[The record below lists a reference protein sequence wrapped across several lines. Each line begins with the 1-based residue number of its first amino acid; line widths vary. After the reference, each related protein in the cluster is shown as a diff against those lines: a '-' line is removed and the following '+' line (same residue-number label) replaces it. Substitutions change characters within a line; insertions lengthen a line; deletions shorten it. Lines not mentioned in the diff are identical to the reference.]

1 MSDAVLLRAAE
12 GAADMATVAALF
24 REYQQGLGVSLCF
37 QDFERELAELPGAY
51 ARPSGIVLLAEHSG
65 QAVGV
70 GALGPLGPGI
80 AEMKRL
86 YVRPAARGLGLGRS
100 LAHALVAEAKQCGY
114 AGMRLDT
121 LPHLTAAIALYV
133 DMGFRPIAAY
143 NDNPIAGVQ
152 HYELAL

>member
-1 MSDAVLLRAAE
+1 MSDAVALRAAE
-12 GAADMATVAALF
+12 GAADMAIVASLF

-51 ARPSGIVLLAEHSG
+51 APPGGIIFLAEHGG

-70 GALGPLGPGI
+70 GALRALAPGI

-86 YVRPAARGLGLGRS
+86 YVRDTARGLGLGRK
-100 LAHALVAEAKQCGY
+100 LAHALVAEARARGY
-114 AGMRLDT
+114 ASMRLDT
-121 LPHLTAAIALYV
+121 LPHLTAAIALYA
-133 DMGFRPIAAY
+133 DMGFRKIAAY

>member
-1 MSDAVLLRAAE
+1 MSDAAALRAAE
-12 GAADMATVAALF
+12 GAADMAIVASLF

-51 ARPSGIVLLAEHSG
+51 ARPGGIIFLAEHGG

-70 GALGPLGPGI
+70 GALRALGPGI

-86 YVRPAARGLGLGRS
+86 YVRDAARGLGLGRK
-100 LAHALVAEAKQCGY
+100 LAHALVAEAKRCGY
-114 AGMRLDT
+114 AGVRLDT
-121 LPHLTAAIALYV
+121 LPHLTAAIALYA
-133 DMGFRPIAAY
+133 DMGFRKIAAY

>member
-1 MSDAVLLRAAE
+1 MSDAVALRAAE
-12 GAADMATVAALF
+12 GAADMAIVAALF
-24 REYQQGLGVSLCF
+24 REYQLGLGVSLCF

-51 ARPSGIVLLAEHSG
+51 ARPSGIIFLAEREG

-70 GALGPLGPGI
+70 GALRALAPGI

-86 YVRPAARGLGLGRS
+86 YVRSAARGLGLGRK
-100 LAHALVAEAKQCGY
+100 LAQALVGEARSCGY
-114 AGMRLDT
+114 ASMRLDT
-121 LPHLTAAIALYV
+121 LPHLNAAIALYL

-143 NDNPIAGVQ
+143 NDNPISGVQ

>member
-1 MSDAVLLRAAE
+1 MSDAVRLRAAE
-12 GAADMATVAALF
+12 GAADMAIVASLF

-51 ARPSGIVLLAEHSG
+51 ARPGGIIFLAERGG
-65 QAVGV
+65 QPIGV
-70 GALGPLGPGI
+70 GALRALGPGI

-86 YVRPAARGLGLGRS
+86 YVRDAARGLGLGRK
-100 LAHALVAEAKQCGY
+100 LAQALVAEARASGY
-114 AGMRLDT
+114 AVMRLDT
-121 LPHLTAAIALYV
+121 LPHLNAAIALYF

-152 HYELAL
+152 HYELSL

>member
-1 MSDAVLLRAAE
+1 MSDAIVLRAAV

-51 ARPSGIVLLAEHSG
+51 APPGGIVFLAERGG
-65 QAVGV
+65 QAMGV
-70 GALGPLGPGI
+70 GALRALGPGI

-86 YVRPAARGLGLGRS
+86 YVRDAARGLGLGRK
-100 LAHALVAEAKQCGY
+100 LAHALVAEAKRCGY
-114 AGMRLDT
+114 ASMRLDT
-121 LPHLTAAIALYV
+121 LPHLTAAIALYA
-133 DMGFRPIAAY
+133 DMGFKPIAAY